1 MFKLL
6 TYYTV
11 LKLSCQMCF
20 CVGQTPDAW
29 GHILSEKAV
38 SMAKLDF
45 NHTNAEYI
53 VKPPPTP
60 LCPFPFFWLSKFL
73 GRLDPPP
80 PLT

>member
-1 MFKLL
+1 MSDVRCVS
-6 TYYTV
+6 V
-11 LKLSCQMCF
+11 LGKHQ
-20 CVGQTPDAW
+20 V

-60 LCPFPFFWLSKFL
+60 CVLFL
-73 GRLDPPP
+73 FLVVQIFGRLDPPP
-80 PLT
+80 DENSWIRA